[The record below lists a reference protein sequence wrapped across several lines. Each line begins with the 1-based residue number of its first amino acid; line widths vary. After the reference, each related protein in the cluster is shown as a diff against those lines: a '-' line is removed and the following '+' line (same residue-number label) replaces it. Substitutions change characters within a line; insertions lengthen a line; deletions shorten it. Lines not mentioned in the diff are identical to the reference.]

1 MIPDLAQT
9 KNELL
14 EAVQEMLDDPIFLLA
29 ITHPDI
35 DSKVLDNKLYWNLGY
50 SQGYVVI
57 DPKNKEVYRVYD
69 TDKNKEPLT
78 KNSLCDPATA
88 QLVLD
93 DIISLIDFLSEELD
107 GVILEEVL
115 EYLPPTIPPGSSK
128 IM

>member
-1 MIPDLAQT
+1 MIPDLALT

-14 EAVQEMLDDPIFLLA
+14 EAVEEMLDDPIFLLA

-35 DSKVLDNKLYWNLGY
+35 DSKVIDNKLYWNLGY

-57 DPKNKEVYRVYD
+57 DPKNKKVYRVYEAD
-69 TDKNKEPLT
+69 QTKEPLT

-93 DIISLIDFLSEELD
+93 DIISLIDFLSEELES
-107 GVILEEVL
+107 ITTEEIS